1 MFFSGIFLLF
11 LWSSRCWHLIS
22 GSSAFS
28 KSSLNI
34 WKFSVHILLKPSL
47 KDFEYYLASM
57 WNECNCAVVWAFF
70 GFVFLWDWNENWPFT
85 VLTVESL
92 AARSGP
98 ADCYCHCGHRTGLA
112 HSRCIIYSEW
122 MSTFFLWLNKGWKAF
137 QLEGRAKAM
146 TQRRKYPWCVVIN
159 RFLCRAGID
168 HANDKANWSQ
178 PKAFGLCLVCL
189 LSRSSLCPCAGLHI
203 LSLVYCTISSGEY
216 CVTT

>member
-1 MFFSGIFLLF
+1 
-11 LWSSRCWHLIS
+11 
-22 GSSAFS
+22 
-28 KSSLNI
+28 
-34 WKFSVHILLKPSL
+34 
-47 KDFEYYLASM
+47 M

>member
-1 MFFSGIFLLF
+1 
-11 LWSSRCWHLIS
+11 
-22 GSSAFS
+22 
-28 KSSLNI
+28 
-34 WKFSVHILLKPSL
+34 
-47 KDFEYYLASM
+47 M

-70 GFVFLWDWNENWPFT
+70 GFAFLWDWNENWPFT
-85 VLTVESL
+85 VLWTVESL
-92 AARSGP
+92 AARSSP

-112 HSRCIIYSEW
+112 HSRCLIYSEW
-122 MSTFFLWLNKGWKAF
+122 MSTFFLWLNKGLKAF
-137 QLEGRAKAM
+137 QLEGRAQAV

-168 HANDKANWSQ
+168 HVNDKANWSQ

-189 LSRSSLCPCAGLHI
+189 LSRSSLCPCPGLHI